1 MRFNLICAIF
11 VCVCHTHLSIHKC
24 VRYTCSY
31 MCWLYLI
38 FASMNRVIRIAILE
52 LHGLKTEHFP
62 DIEKALEAADKFIAH
77 QRSTTTG
84 VAKSHPD
91 IIIGDPMLDQFWYG
105 KHQGIHAWGVY
116 MRACCSLENQD
127 VSYSLLP

>member
-1 MRFNLICAIF
+1 MQLYVLVIF
-11 VCVCHTHLSIHKC
+11 D
-24 VRYTCSY
+24 
-31 MCWLYLI
+31 
-38 FASMNRVIRIAILE
+38 FASMNHVIRIAILE

-84 VAKSHPD
+84 VEARHPD

-116 MRACCSLENQD
+116 MRACCSLENHD

>member
-1 MRFNLICAIF
+1 MQLYVLVIF
-11 VCVCHTHLSIHKC
+11 D
-24 VRYTCSY
+24 
-31 MCWLYLI
+31 
-38 FASMNRVIRIAILE
+38 FASMNHVIRIAILE

-84 VAKSHPD
+84 VAASHPD